1 MFKYFGRSTQSLL
14 TAYQQQPLAAYGLMR
29 QAQAAAFGFS
39 TNNVIVDINKNKY

>member
-29 QAQAAAFGFS
+29 QAAFGFS